1 MTTPMSALASSSI
14 KHSEFV
20 KLTMPAAT
28 YRFCSAAASITV
40 GADTFTGLGNL
51 LAIGELTRE
60 IRATSGDVQITL
72 IGIDPANVSL
82 ILNNSIKGSTVE
94 IWRGFFDSNNQI
106 ITTPSLQFFKRY
118 QGVVV
123 AINVSEDF
131 NEALRTRTASA
142 SIACSSYREVLR
154 NRVAGVKTSISAWQA
169 LYPGDLSM
177 SRVTAIS
184 NQFFDF
190 GAPPMTQTQ
199 SSDGDYVPPA
209 EVLHGD

>member
-20 KLTMPAAT
+20 KLTMPATT

-40 GADTFTGLGNL
+40 GADTFSGLGSL
-51 LAIGELTRE
+51 LSIGEVTRE
-60 IRATSGDVQITL
+60 IRATSGDIQLSL
-72 IGIDPANVSL
+72 IGVDPTNVAI
-82 ILNNSIKGSTVE
+82 ILNNNIKGSLVE

-118 QGVVV
+118 QGIVIAV
-123 AINVSEDF
+123 NLSEDF
-131 NEALRTRTASA
+131 NETLRVRTATVA
-142 SIACSSYREVLR
+142 IACSSYREILR

-177 SRVTAIS
+177 SRVPAIS

-190 GAPPMTQTQ
+190 GSPPMTQTQ
-199 SSDGDYVPPA
+199 SADGDS